1 MPAAGGPNRPIS
13 LQPFGQVPFRAV
25 CGVAALVHSWAMD
38 GALRLA
44 SHPEK
49 TLVRPRKDR
58 KHVLMGVKPL
68 GKAATGSRQNTCV
81 VDDFCPRYFAF
92 RKL

>member
-1 MPAAGGPNRPIS
+1 MSGCFGCLHGLVPMQAAGAFNRPIS

-44 SHPEK
+44 AHPVK
-49 TLVRPRKDR
+49 VLVQLQKDIE
-58 KHVLMGVKPL
+58 HVLRRDGAEV
-68 GKAATGSRQNTCV
+68 SRPNNA
-81 VDDFCPRYFAF
+81 R
-92 RKL
+92 